1 MKYYAVLSNLTE
13 EGRKTVKERPRRIL
27 QVNESIENLGVKII
41 GQYAL
46 LGTYDFLT
54 ILQAEDN
61 KTVLKAAMEFG
72 SRGTVKTISF
82 PAIPIE
88 EFVKDFSEE

>member
-1 MKYYAVLSNLTE
+1 MKYYAVLTNLTD
-13 EGRKTVKERPRRIL
+13 EGRKTVRERPERIL
-27 QVNESIENLGVKII
+27 QVNESLENIGVKII

-46 LGTYDFLT
+46 LGTFDFLT

-61 KTVLKAAMEFG
+61 KAVLRAAMEFG
-72 SRGTVKTISF
+72 SRGTVQTITL

-88 EFVKDFSEE
+88 EFVEEFKR